1 MKWFKTISN
10 KLNLKNFWKDESAQ
24 GMTEYILLIVVV
36 VALAYLFK
44 DKIKAAV
51 GAKTE
56 QVGSDITNFSGN

>member
-1 MKWFKTISN
+1 MKYLKKMSN
-10 KLNLKNFWKDESAQ
+10 KLQLQKFWKEESAQ

-56 QVGSDITNFSGN
+56 QVGNDITNFSAQ

>member
-1 MKWFKTISN
+1 MKWFKKINN
-10 KLNLKNFWKDESAQ
+10 KLQLNKFWKEESAQ

-44 DKIKAAV
+44 DKIKTAI
-51 GAKTE
+51 GSKTE